1 MGEVYG
7 CAGGTAKAVVLKL
20 LAKCR
25 ELIAKV
31 NSSFYN
37 EASVISFSS
46 LQATELSTYMTFI
59 HPTRRQMLTAA
70 ASLTTLPALADDST
84 ANKPGAFRFC
94 LNTSTLMGQKLDIIE
109 LIEIASKAGY
119 QAIEPWMG
127 ELDELVKKG
136 GNPKD
141 LAKRLSDRGLTVEDV
156 IAFFEWSVDDDE
168 KRKKGME
175 EARRSM
181 DLIAKIEG
189 KRIAAPPLGATQQ
202 ADLTLNKVAERYR
215 QLLELGDKAGVVPQV
230 EFWGPSRALSR
241 LSEAAFV
248 AVESG
253 HPKAC
258 ILADVYHLYKGGSD
272 LNGLRLLSRDALHVI
287 HFNDYPADPPRK
299 DIADAQ
305 RVYPGDG
312 IAPLKTILGIL
323 RDIGFNGVL
332 SLELFNRDYWKLDA
346 QEVAKTGLE
355 KMKKAVKDS
364 LTSPAKP

>member
-1 MGEVYG
+1 M
-7 CAGGTAKAVVLKL
+7 
-20 LAKCR
+20 
-25 ELIAKV
+25 
-31 NSSFYN
+31 
-37 EASVISFSS
+37 IS
-46 LQATELSTYMTFI
+46 T
-59 HPTRRQMLTAA
+59 HPTRRQMLTASA
-70 ASLTTLPALADDST
+70 AVGLTALPALSAESKPEKHDS
-84 ANKPGAFRFC
+84 FRFC

-109 LIEIASKAGY
+109 LIEIASKVGY

-127 ELDELVKKG
+127 ELDEYVKKG

-141 LAKRLSDRGLTVEDV
+141 LANRLNDRGLVVEDV
-156 IAFFEWSVDDDE
+156 IAFFEWAVDDDD
-168 KRKKGME
+168 KRKKGFD

-181 DLIAKIEG
+181 DLVAKIGG

-202 ADLTLNKVAERYR
+202 TDLNLTKVAERYR
-215 QLLELGDKAGVVPQV
+215 HLLELGDKAGVVPQV
-230 EFWGPSRALSR
+230 EFWGHSRALSR

-248 AVESG
+248 AVECG

-272 LNGLRLLSRDALHVI
+272 PNGLRLLSRDALQVI

-323 RDIGFNGVL
+323 HDLGSNGVL
-332 SLELFNRDYWKLDA
+332 SLELFNRDYWKLDP

-355 KMKKAVKDS
+355 KMKLVVRDS
-364 LTSPAKP
+364 LTSPARP